1 MLEII
6 LVVSLFFGPSVLAS
20 RGVGYRGAW
29 FGLATLAL
37 ILSMGSC
44 LGSCAVVMTLE
55 QDEVLQDVSK
65 GSIVASMWF
74 GVTFLGCLLAGFFYR
89 EKRKAAPSV
98 DPFHGDPGAS
108 E

>member
-1 MLEII
+1 MLETI
-6 LVVSLFFGPSVLAS
+6 LVIGLFFGPSVLAS

-37 ILSMGSC
+37 IFSMGSC
-44 LGSCAVVMTLE
+44 LGSCAVAMSPE

-65 GSIVASMWF
+65 GAIGASMWF

-89 EKRKAAPSV
+89 EKRKSPSTT
-98 DPFHGDPGAS
+98 PPGG
-108 E
+108 